1 LVPRDGAIIFS
12 DLVGKLDVLR
22 VACEKCDAA
31 ARADETIHPI
41 AALAVTFLTSD
52 AQHTELAGEVA
63 EYDGTVVGFIEFRNR
78 PVKLASTGY

>member
-1 LVPRDGAIIFS
+1 MPRDGAIIFS

-41 AALAVTFLTSD
+41 PALQYERSIGAKCPDLPRVL
-52 AQHTELAGEVA
+52 
-63 EYDGTVVGFIEFRNR
+63 
-78 PVKLASTGY
+78 